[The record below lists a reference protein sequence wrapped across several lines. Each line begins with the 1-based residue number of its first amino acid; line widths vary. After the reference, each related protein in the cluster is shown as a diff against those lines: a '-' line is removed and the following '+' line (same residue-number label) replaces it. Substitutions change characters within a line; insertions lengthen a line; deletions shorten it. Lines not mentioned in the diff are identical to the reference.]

1 MIYVVSYIA
10 TAAVFFG
17 IDFIWLSRIAPGF
30 YKSRIGDLLLAEP
43 NYTAAGLFY
52 LFYIAGIVYFAV
64 VPAFNSGNWT
74 TAMLAGAMLGLV
86 AYGTYDMTNLATLKN
101 WSLTV
106 SLVDMLWGAT
116 LTSAAA
122 TIGYLVAARIVT
134 GTT

>member
-17 IDFIWLSRIAPGF
+17 IDFIWLSRIAPGC

-43 NYTAAGLFY
+43 NYAAAGLFY

-64 VPAFNSGNWT
+64 VPAFHSGSWT